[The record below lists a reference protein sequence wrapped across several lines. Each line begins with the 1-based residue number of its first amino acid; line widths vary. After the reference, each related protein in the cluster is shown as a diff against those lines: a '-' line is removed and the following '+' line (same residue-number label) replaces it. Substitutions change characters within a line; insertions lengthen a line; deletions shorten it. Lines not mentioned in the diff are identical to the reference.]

1 MIPSLNP
8 THVSHQRHRANRV
21 DSVKSD
27 SSLIAVWQRCVAQI
41 CSVLATRGQFINARR
56 TERFQPYGRA
66 DGTIIRSMTMKK
78 TLLLLFVTLATVSAA
93 SAAGILPPE
102 GTSQQDKNK
111 AVAARVFDEIFN
123 QGKFQV
129 ADEIYASDFVNHGL
143 HRNFDLQADQAAVH
157 AEKKAFPD
165 LKITVDLMVAEAD
178 LVTVVWTFRGTNTA
192 AGYGL
197 PPTGARV
204 ELRGITVWRIVDGKI
219 REEWTSFDELQAA
232 HQLVSQLKWQLLGLL
247 AAAVILLWILCRVI
261 LRLRLTRLPR
271 ATS

>member
-1 MIPSLNP
+1 MRIM
-8 THVSHQRHRANRV
+8 
-21 DSVKSD
+21 
-27 SSLIAVWQRCVAQI
+27 
-41 CSVLATRGQFINARR
+41 R
-56 TERFQPYGRA
+56 T
-66 DGTIIRSMTMKK
+66 TS
-78 TLLLLFVTLATVSAA
+78 LLLFVALAAAGAALATDGA
-93 SAAGILPPE
+93 LPPDE
-102 GTSQQDKNK
+102 TSQQAKNK
-111 AVAARVFDEIFN
+111 AVAARVFEEIFN

-165 LKITVDLMVAEAD
+165 LKMTVDLMVAEGD

-197 PPTGARV
+197 PPTGARI

-219 REEWTSFDELQAA
+219 REEWTSFDDMQAA
-232 HQLVSQLKWQLLGLL
+232 SQLVTQLKWQLLGLL
-247 AAAVILLWILCRVI
+247 AASVILLWIFCRVI

-271 ATS
+271 AT

>member
-1 MIPSLNP
+1 MVP
-8 THVSHQRHRANRV
+8 TVEPR
-21 DSVKSD
+21 K
-27 SSLIAVWQRCVAQI
+27 
-41 CSVLATRGQFINARR
+41 ARQAPR
-56 TERFQPYGRA
+56 RIMG
-66 DGTIIRSMTMKK
+66 K
-78 TLLLLFVTLATVSAA
+78 TLLLLFVALAATGAGLAA
-93 SAAGILPPE
+93 DRALPAD
-102 GTSQQDKNK
+102 GTSEQAKNK
-111 AVAARVFDEIFN
+111 AVAARVFEEIFN

-143 HRNFDLQADQAAVH
+143 HRNFDLGEDQAAVH

-165 LKITVDLMVAEAD
+165 LKMTVDLMVAEGD

-232 HQLVSQLKWQLLGLL
+232 RQFVSQLKWPLLGLL
-247 AAAVILLWILCRVI
+247 AAAIVLVWIVCRVI
-261 LRLRLTRLPR
+261 LRLRLSRR
-271 ATS
+271 G